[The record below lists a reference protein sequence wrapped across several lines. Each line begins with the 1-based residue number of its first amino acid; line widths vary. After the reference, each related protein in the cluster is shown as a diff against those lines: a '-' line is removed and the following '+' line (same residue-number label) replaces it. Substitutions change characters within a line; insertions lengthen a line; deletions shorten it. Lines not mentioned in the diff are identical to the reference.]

1 MQFTLSVDAA
11 TDVATEVV
19 AGGGTRIFWIF
30 ELSLRGLVAD
40 ALLLLLLLFAV
51 LFNLSCSFCMLL

>member
-11 TDVATEVV
+11 PEVV
-19 AGGGTRIFWIF
+19 AVLVGTRIFWIF

-40 ALLLLLLLFAV
+40 ALLLLLLLFAE